1 MSTFKDF
8 RFRVEVDR
16 HSTRRLTLTAAGKP
30 PVAVAT
36 PPEFRGGLLN
46 LWSPEDLLVASA
58 ATCYALTFE
67 AVAERR
73 ELPLSGLD
81 VTGVGHISRRAD
93 GRFGFVVIE
102 LAVTVTTDAG
112 FEEHARRASQAA
124 EQACIVSKALSV
136 PVEVELKVRVRPL
149 DVALVT
155 A

>member
-30 PVAVAT
+30 PVALAT
-36 PPEFRGGLLN
+36 PPEFRGGLPN

-58 ATCYALTFE
+58 ATRYALTFE

-73 ELPLSGLD
+73 ELPLNGLD

-102 LAVTVTTDAG
+102 LAVSVTTDAG
-112 FEEHARRASQAA
+112 FAEHARRASRAA
-124 EQACIVSKALSV
+124 EQARIVSKALSV
-136 PVEVELKVRVRPL
+136 PVEVELRVRVRPL
-149 DVALVT
+149 DVPVVT